1 MIVKLKGF
9 IDFCSNDFID
19 LDVNGV
25 IYRVYI
31 PQKNIEKI
39 IDKSSQVSINVF
51 EILKENERLF
61 FGFLNS
67 SDRELFSD
75 LLTVQGVGGK
85 MALNVMSQLNSNDIE
100 GSILEKNP
108 DVFASVSGV
117 GKKIAIRIIN
127 ELFEKIRKKSDDKKV
142 LKTDSTSTNYNDLV
156 SCLQNLGYPLNVCEK
171 TAVEVLRENK
181 DVPLE
186 KLIPIALNFLS
197 KPSI

>member
-9 IDFCSNDFID
+9 IDFCSIDFID

-25 IYRVYI
+25 VYRVYI

-100 GSILEKNP
+100 GSILEKP
-108 DVFASVSGV
+108 RCLCFSFWSW
-117 GKKIAIRIIN
+117 KKIAIRIIN
-127 ELFEKIRKKSDDKKV
+127 ELFEKNQKKIR
-142 LKTDSTSTNYNDLV
+142 
-156 SCLQNLGYPLNVCEK
+156 
-171 TAVEVLRENK
+171 
-181 DVPLE
+181 
-186 KLIPIALNFLS
+186 
-197 KPSI
+197 

>member
-9 IDFCSNDFID
+9 IDFRSVDFID

-25 IYRVYI
+25 VYRVYI

-39 IDKSSQVSINVF
+39 IDKSSQVSIDVF

-100 GSILEKNP
+100 GAILSKTQMSFFQFLELEK
-108 DVFASVSGV
+108 
-117 GKKIAIRIIN
+117 K
-127 ELFEKIRKKSDDKKV
+127 
-142 LKTDSTSTNYNDLV
+142 
-156 SCLQNLGYPLNVCEK
+156 
-171 TAVEVLRENK
+171 
-181 DVPLE
+181 
-186 KLIPIALNFLS
+186 
-197 KPSI
+197 

>member
-1 MIVKLKGF
+1 LFKFPKIT
-9 IDFCSNDFID
+9 SE
-19 LDVNGV
+19 V
-25 IYRVYI
+25 I
-31 PQKNIEKI
+31 
-39 IDKSSQVSINVF
+39 SF

-156 SCLQNLGYPLNVCEK
+156 SCLHNLGYPLNVCEK

-186 KLIPIALNFLS
+186 KLIPIALNYLS

>member
-9 IDFCSNDFID
+9 IDFSSIDFID

-25 IYRVYI
+25 VYRVYI

-39 IDKSSQVSINVF
+39 IDKSSQVSIDVF

-100 GSILEKNP
+100 GSILAKNP
-108 DVFASVSGV
+108 DVFSSVSGV
-117 GKKIAIRIIN
+117 GKK
-127 ELFEKIRKKSDDKKV
+127 
-142 LKTDSTSTNYNDLV
+142 
-156 SCLQNLGYPLNVCEK
+156 
-171 TAVEVLRENK
+171 
-181 DVPLE
+181 
-186 KLIPIALNFLS
+186 
-197 KPSI
+197 